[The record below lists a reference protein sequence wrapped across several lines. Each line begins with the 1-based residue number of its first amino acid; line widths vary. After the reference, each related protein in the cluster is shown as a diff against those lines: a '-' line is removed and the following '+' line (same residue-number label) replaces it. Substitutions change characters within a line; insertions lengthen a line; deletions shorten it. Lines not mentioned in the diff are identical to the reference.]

1 MIQVAELL
9 FDCKPEAYASLFM
22 MAKSQDI
29 LLWFD
34 HFTDNGL
41 GQFQF
46 GSKALAQYALRK
58 REEVCAALYVPVML
72 IVCYID
78 PLFTAADVV

>member
-1 MIQVAELL
+1 MQVAELL
-9 FDCKPEAYASLFM
+9 FDCKPEAYASFFM

-34 HFTDNGL
+34 HFTQNGL

-58 REEVCAALYVPVML
+58 REEVCAALHVSMML
-72 IVCYID
+72 MIAHIWQLCS
-78 PLFTAADVV
+78 T